1 MNFFR
6 VYTTRVRQK
15 RREGAG
21 RRREY
26 VGRGRLP
33 VSRCHVSSREQREQ
47 RSRACVRACRNV
59 CNCTNA
65 RLQRKAAVYQRP
77 VDVLAA
83 VCVLVRN
90 AGRTVRCG
98 AINSSVTP
106 ITRRVDRD
114 VLSRENRNYPLS
126 PSAAILRPTFPPRIA
141 LKFRII
147 AATFEPSSACFARR
161 ALLTRFRARLLE
173 KEPLRV
179 ELRE

>member
-1 MNFFR
+1 MNG
-6 VYTTRVRQK
+6 V
-15 RREGAG
+15 
-21 RRREY
+21 
-26 VGRGRLP
+26 
-33 VSRCHVSSREQREQ
+33 HVFAPR
-47 RSRACVRACRNV
+47 RACRDV
-59 CNCTNA
+59 CDCTNA

-126 PSAAILRPTFPPRIA
+126 PSAAILRPTLPSRIA

-147 AATFEPSSACFARR
+147 APTFRPSSACCFALR
-161 ALLTRFRARLLE
+161 ALLTRFQARLFE

-179 ELRE
+179 ETRVCSDYGDYASRRQRSVTAHGKLENFGALVFGV